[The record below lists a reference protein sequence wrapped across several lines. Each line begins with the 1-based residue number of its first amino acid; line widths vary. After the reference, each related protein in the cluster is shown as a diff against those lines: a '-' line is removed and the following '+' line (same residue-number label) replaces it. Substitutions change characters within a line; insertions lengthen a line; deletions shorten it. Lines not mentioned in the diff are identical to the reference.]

1 MVCQKAG
8 ILYQTFENL
17 DSENVTESFGDSFKN
32 GTSVE
37 ITLFII
43 FCVEAM
49 LIDSFF
55 NIGHRNICEKD
66 C

>member
-17 DSENVTESFGDSFKN
+17 DSENVTESFGDSFIKWHFI
-32 GTSVE
+32 SVE

-49 LIDSFF
+49 LIDFFF
-55 NIGHRNICEKD
+55 NIPYSREH
-66 C
+66 